1 MIKNNKKAIILS
13 TFILIN
19 IIGLN
24 FSNISYAS
32 TNSQVKAEKKDDV
45 GNIHIK
51 NEPTEK
57 TTHSSVGKGY
67 FDLKKLSEVGNI
79 KIASEPNLQIKPKK
93 ITTQEA
99 MAINK
104 ELNSIVSLQNSKN
117 FSEAK
122 ERMTKLVEMYPENG
136 VFYKWTAIYQNML
149 RDYNNSS
156 STIEQLRMMF
166 PLSSGTV
173 EKDFMLRYYEID
185 NTRNTNTKA
194 ITQQMIAELLKDN
207 AKRNSNK
214 YISDIKEKDLTKIL
228 CQYQTFL
235 LNNPDYKDVD
245 KEELSSLWK
254 KIPKNKQKTLDDFY
268 GYNLD
273 DLTYIYGMAFN
284 RKDLLKEY
292 VEHEKENKDTIIRQQ
307 IKNAKKVLFRKY

>member
-1 MIKNNKKAIILS
+1 MIMNNKKAIILS
-13 TFILIN
+13 TFILVN
-19 IIGLN
+19 IIGIGN
-24 FSNISYAS
+24 TNVSYAS
-32 TNSQVKAEKKDDV
+32 SNDSIQTEKKDV

-51 NEPTEK
+51 SEPREEEKTHRTEK
-57 TTHSSVGKGY
+57 SY
-67 FDLKKLSEVGNI
+67 LDLKRLGGVGNI
-79 KIASEPNLQIKPKK
+79 KIASEPNLEIKPKK

-99 MAINK
+99 IEINK
-104 ELNSIVSLQNSKN
+104 ELNSIVNLQNEKN

-122 ERMTKLVEMYPENG
+122 ERMDKLVDLYPENG
-136 VFYKWTAIYQNML
+136 VFYKWSAIYDNML
-149 RDYNNSS
+149 RNYENSS
-156 STIEQLRMMF
+156 STIEVLKTMF
-166 PLSSGTV
+166 PLSSGVV
-173 EKDFMLRYYEID
+173 ENDFMLRYYEID
-185 NTRNTNTKA
+185 NARNTNTKEV
-194 ITQQMIAELLKDN
+194 TQKLIEELKEDN
-207 AKRNSNK
+207 KKRNSDK
-214 YISDIKEKDLTKIL
+214 YIFDIKEKNLTQLL

-245 KEELSSLWK
+245 RKELSDLWE